1 MAKVGKKYAE
11 AVKLIEAGKFYEP
24 VEAIELVKK
33 TATAN
38 FDETV
43 EIAFNLNVDPKYA
56 DQQVRGAV
64 VLPHGT
70 GKTKRVLVFAK
81 GDNIKAAEEA
91 GADFVGSEELVAK
104 IQGGWSDFDV
114 VVATPDMM
122 GQVGR
127 LGKILGPKGLMPNPK
142 VGTVTPDVARAVN
155 EIKAGKIEYRTDK
168 AGIISCSI
176 GKASFDEEKLLDNYR
191 TIVDTIIKAKPVAA
205 KGQYI
210 KSVTLSATM
219 GPGVPLNVFKL
230 SNVTKDGK
238 QVQDSDTFTVTC
250 LATPKHMETYP
261 TDEKIVF
268 DGENITVKDTWTG
281 YISDGNAVLA
291 EPEDY
296 MILR

>member
-127 LGKILGPKGLMPNPK
+127 LGKILGPKGLMPNL
-142 VGTVTPDVARAVN
+142 
-155 EIKAGKIEYRTDK
+155 KAGKIEYRTDK

-176 GKASFDEEKLLDNYR
+176 GKASFDDEKLLDNYR

-230 SNVTKDGK
+230 SNVTKE
-238 QVQDSDTFTVTC
+238 Q
-250 LATPKHMETYP
+250 
-261 TDEKIVF
+261 
-268 DGENITVKDTWTG
+268 
-281 YISDGNAVLA
+281 
-291 EPEDY
+291 
-296 MILR
+296 